1 MDMLL
6 AAWPGINDALFH
18 LFLFGFA
25 AGTACYAAIL
35 LRGDGL
41 ERATGVIFAVW
52 TLSSGVWPVTA
63 IRPIA
68 DMNDRPLQLPNAE
81 EKGTY
86 CGH

>member
-18 LFLFGFA
+18 LFLFGFV

-41 ERATGVIFAVW
+41 ERATGVIFVYGHYPVA
-52 TLSSGVWPVTA
+52 SG
-63 IRPIA
+63 R
-68 DMNDRPLQLPNAE
+68 
-81 EKGTY
+81 
-86 CGH
+86 